1 MKKKSPMRDRLEKYK
16 ELLAEIRIE
25 EQRAKAITED
35 DSLTARR
42 AKAGIKD
49 HLRELLERE
58 QTEYE
63 QLTAVIN
70 ALPCAEQRQVLL
82 ARYMDEQKW
91 PIITALI
98 FGKKEDYTERQDSYK
113 RQIYR
118 IHGYALANAN
128 RIITRAKQ

>member
-1 MKKKSPMRDRLEKYK
+1 MKKKSPIRERLDKYK

-25 EQRAKAITED
+25 EQRVKAITED
-35 DSLTARR
+35 GSLITRR
-42 AKAGIKD
+42 ALAGIKD
-49 HLRELLERE
+49 RLRELLDQE
-58 QTEYE
+58 QAEYE
-63 QLTAVIN
+63 ALTDIIN

-91 PIITALI
+91 PIITTLI
-98 FGKKEDYTERQDSYK
+98 FGEKEDYAERQDSYK